1 MKLQCLGRFPSFTY
15 RVFLYCNAIHLIIKD
30 AEQFAGCMR
39 LHHLGMLPVPEDMK
53 HLINYDEK
61 VIWVLRGSETVVV
74 SDQRIIIRRVGGLGL
89 KKSFVD
95 YPYSNMVNIKLDRGV
110 RRASVEILMR
120 SGVQNIKVGNLAKPD
135 AFQLHRILRENIVR
149 DSSSSPGQ
157 SVPVIIQQ
165 SAQSLGSIAAVNSY
179 ARNAGARL
187 QLTLHFVRS
196 AGTHSKSNVQS
207 AVRKSTENS
216 RLCPYCG
223 EDLSYVEQIDLE
235 L

>member
-1 MKLQCLGRFPSFTY
+1 
-15 RVFLYCNAIHLIIKD
+15 
-30 AEQFAGCMR
+30 MR
-39 LHHLGMLPVPEDMK
+39 LHRLGMLPVPEDMK

-61 VIWVLRGSETVVV
+61 VIWVLRGSETVVI

-120 SGVQNIKVGNLAKPD
+120 SGVQNIKVGNLTKPD

-149 DSSSSPGQ
+149 DSSSGSGQ
-157 SVPVIIQQ
+157 ALPVIIQGPERPTHV
-165 SAQSLGSIAAVNSY
+165 ADGSGEQLCKKCGRRVAADFALCPFCRYPFKVECPEC
-179 ARNAGARL
+179 G
-187 QLTLHFVRS
+187 
-196 AGTHSKSNVQS
+196 KNVD
-207 AVRKSTENS
+207 RTFK
-216 RLCPYCG
+216 LCPYCG

-235 L
+235 